1 MTGYDAESKLASVD
15 LFSGLS
21 KRQLSKLL
29 DRAREV
35 RHSSGHEVAT
45 EGQGALAFHLILDG
59 HARVDLHGRQVRTL
73 GPGDYFGEISMIDG
87 RPRSATITAT
97 DELTALAIPHQEFD
111 RLVGD
116 EPDFA
121 RALLGTLCARL
132 REAEA
137 RQPAS

>member
-1 MTGYDAESKLASVD
+1 MSGYDAVAELASVD

-21 KRQLSKLL
+21 KRQLRKLL
-29 DRAREV
+29 DRASEV
-35 RHSSGHEVAT
+35 RHSAGHEVAT
-45 EGQGALAFHLILDG
+45 QGLGALAFHLIVDG
-59 HARVDLHGRQVRTL
+59 RVRVVLHGREIRTL

-97 DELTALAIPHQEFD
+97 EDLIALAIPHQEFD
-111 RLVGD
+111 RLVDD

-121 RALLGTLCARL
+121 RALLRTLCARL

-137 RQPAS
+137 RQPPS